1 MFNQAKLA
9 TLLSTQS
16 QRSIPKEPGSG
27 ERCRGLSAAVEV
39 TPTPPG
45 DWRFALCMRGWC
57 AATVNSTWMGTITS
71 SAEPPG
77 TGHGG
82 TRGPENRGAQP
93 GVIPHLHCKSS
104 WAGLGISQRV
114 SLENKK
120 KQEEKSLLTTE

>member
-39 TPTPPG
+39 
-45 DWRFALCMRGWC
+45 RFALCMRGWC
-57 AATVNSTWMGTITS
+57 AATVNSTRMGTITS

-114 SLENKK
+114 SFENKK
-120 KQEEKSLLTTE
+120 NKKRNLY